1 MRKFAFGKL
10 GKLCDRSEAT
20 WQSIPQ
26 SDILIF
32 MKLTF
37 LGTGT
42 SHGVPV
48 IACDCKVCKSKDP
61 RDKRTRSSVYIQT
74 ADNKHI
80 LIDIGPDF
88 RGQALRE
95 DIREIDAVLLTHSHA
110 DHLFGIDDLRNFSC
124 IMSKKPDNPQNEKY
138 DKPPIPVYT
147 NHTAAEHLK
156 NCFGY
161 LFSQKAE
168 GGGHAKISLEEVTST
183 APFQIGNTKIT
194 PIPMMHGSLETT
206 GWVLTEKKEN
216 KEGRPEVCSIA
227 YLTDCNFIS
236 DESIKLIKEAAALNE
251 GGKLT
256 HLVIDGLRIKEH
268 STHFNFLQ
276 ALEVSGKIGGEQIW
290 FTHLTHNSS
299 HEEVAAY
306 LAEHRADFPGLESTL
321 SILPAHDGL
330 VLEI

>member
-1 MRKFAFGKL
+1 
-10 GKLCDRSEAT
+10 
-20 WQSIPQ
+20 
-26 SDILIF
+26 

-48 IACDCKVCKSKDP
+48 IACDCAVCKSKDP

-74 ADNKHI
+74 EDNKSI

-88 RGQALRE
+88 RTQALRE
-95 DIREIDAVLLTHSHA
+95 DIREIDTVLLTHSHA

-124 IMSKKPDNPQNEKY
+124 IMSKKPENPLNEKY
-138 DKPPIPVYT
+138 DKPPIPIYT

-156 NCFGY
+156 LCFGY

-168 GGGHAKISLEEVTST
+168 GGGHAKISLNEVQAGDS
-183 APFQIGNTKIT
+183 FKIGNTCIT
-194 PIPMMHGSLETT
+194 PVPMMHGSLETT
-206 GWVLTEKKEN
+206 GWVLTENKK
-216 KEGRPEVCSIA
+216 SIA

-236 DESIKLIKEAAALNE
+236 NESIEVIHKAVAASE
-251 GGKLT
+251 GGRLT

-276 ALEVSGKIGGEQIW
+276 ALEASAKIGGEHIW

-299 HEEVAAY
+299 HEETAAY
-306 LAEHRADFPGLESTL
+306 IAEHRAEFPGLEKTK
-321 SILPAHDGL
+321 SILPAYDGL
-330 VLEI
+330 TLSTVVE